1 MDLPWLS
8 KILPL
13 MFGSRALIP
22 IVDTGAGGK
31 RDMFRYT
38 RVSIGFGEEGVG
50 WDESPE
56 ELGYAWP
63 EK

>member
-1 MDLPWLS
+1 
-8 KILPL
+8 

-38 RVSIGFGEEGVG
+38 RVSIVFGEEGVG

>member
-1 MDLPWLS
+1 
-8 KILPL
+8 

-38 RVSIGFGEEGVG
+38 RVSIGFGKEGVG
-50 WDESPE
+50 WDESPRVGLCMARE
-56 ELGYAWP
+56 IVFVGINMFGP
-63 EK
+63 D